1 MNPTT
6 HRSLQ
11 KEYLGLKKKYKKQVK
26 LMHKKYEI
34 DLINEI
40 NSLSSE
46 RRQINKLRKESAVE
60 EETVISPEAW
70 IYTITL

>member
-1 MNPTT
+1 MN
-6 HRSLQ
+6 
-11 KEYLGLKKKYKKQVK
+11 KKYK
-26 LMHKKYEI
+26 I

-60 EETVISPEAW
+60 EETLISPEAW
-70 IYTITL
+70 IQLLYDNNGTKLNGNTSFAIDLDETENLSDD